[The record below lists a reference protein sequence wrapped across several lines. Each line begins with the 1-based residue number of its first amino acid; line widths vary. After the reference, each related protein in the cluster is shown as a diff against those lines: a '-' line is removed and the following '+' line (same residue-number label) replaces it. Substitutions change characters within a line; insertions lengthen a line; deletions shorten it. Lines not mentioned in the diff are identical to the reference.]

1 MITLAIMKYQI
12 SRGGKGTKKT
22 SGVKIMISTM
32 HVIPIINRE
41 SSLDLTNE
49 LQPAWAKAAN
59 KTMKKTI
66 EVFKI
71 LSCKISNN

>member
-12 SRGGKGTKKT
+12 SKEGSGTKKT
-22 SGVKIMISTM
+22 SGKKIIISTM
-32 HVIPIINRE
+32 EVIPIINSE

-59 KTMKKTI
+59 RTMKKII

-71 LSCKISNN
+71 LSCRFSNN